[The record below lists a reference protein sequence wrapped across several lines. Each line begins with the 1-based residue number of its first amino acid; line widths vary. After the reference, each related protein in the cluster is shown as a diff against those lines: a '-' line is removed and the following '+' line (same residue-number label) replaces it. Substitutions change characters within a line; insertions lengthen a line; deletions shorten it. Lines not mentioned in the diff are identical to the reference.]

1 MALRA
6 AEPPSHRRT
15 CKRGC
20 AATKTRPAH
29 TRLIDGDKRMITRR
43 NLLGAAVVGAPL
55 AHIPFSARA
64 QSVLTVGL
72 IPSEDS
78 RAMIANSQAM
88 MDMLSKALGMPVK
101 PFVAADYNGVIEAL
115 RSKRLDVAYLGPFSY
130 VLGTTVADI
139 EAFAVAETKK
149 AGRTSYRSYVISNKA
164 SNIKTVNDLKGKT
177 FAFVDPSSTSG
188 HLFPK
193 AGLMKAGL
201 DTDKDFGRVIFS
213 GSHDSNAIAV
223 QNRKVDA
230 AAIADRILDAAIS
243 KGLAKRED
251 LNIVWES
258 DPIPESPTVWRK
270 DLSPDL
276 KKRVQAAFLE
286 VKDIPWSDQGLLNG
300 FHPTNDAAYNIIRDT
315 AKLLNLDLKKMK

>member
-1 MALRA
+1 MI
-6 AEPPSHRRT
+6 SNRRT
-15 CKRGC
+15 LL
-20 AATKTRPAH
+20 AA
-29 TRLIDGDKRMITRR
+29 
-43 NLLGAAVVGAPL
+43 GAAAVGVSLIGAPRK
-55 AHIPFSARA
+55 SAA

-88 MDMLSKALGMPVK
+88 MDKLSAALGIPVK

-115 RSKRLDVAYLGPFSY
+115 RSKRLDIAYLGPFSY

-149 AGRTSYRSYVISNKA
+149 AGRTFYHSVVIAHKDSG
-164 SNIKTVNDLKGKT
+164 IRTVNDLKGKT

-201 DTDKDFGRVIFS
+201 NPDKDFGRVIFS

-223 QNRKVDA
+223 QNKKVDA
-230 AAIADRILDAAIS
+230 VAIADRILDAAIA

-251 LNIVWES
+251 LVVVWKS

-270 DLSPDL
+270 DLPADL
-276 KKRVQAAFLE
+276 KKRIQAAFLE
-286 VKDIPWSDQGLLNG
+286 VKNIPWSDQGELNG
-300 FHPTNDAAYNIIRDT
+300 FHPTTDAAYDVIRDT

>member
-1 MALRA
+1 MLLK
-6 AEPPSHRRT
+6 RRT
-15 CKRGC
+15 
-20 AATKTRPAH
+20 
-29 TRLIDGDKRMITRR
+29 
-43 NLLGAAVVGAPL
+43 LLGAAAIGAPL
-55 AHIPFSARA
+55 AALPPALRA
-64 QSVLTVGL
+64 QNVLTVGL

-130 VLGTTVADI
+130 VLGTTVAEI

-149 AGRTSYRSYVISNKA
+149 AGRTYYHSQVIAHKDSG
-164 SNIKTVNDLKGKT
+164 IKTVADLKGKT

-193 AGLMKAGL
+193 AGLMKAGFN
-201 DTDKDFGRVIFS
+201 TDKEFGRVIFS

-223 QNRKVDA
+223 QNKKIDA
-230 AAIADRILDAAIS
+230 AAIADRILDAAIN

-251 LNIVWES
+251 LVVVWRS

-300 FHPTNDAAYNIIRDT
+300 FKPTDDKAYDVIRDT

>member
-1 MALRA
+1 MMNRRKVLAGTA
-6 AEPPSHRRT
+6 A
-15 CKRGC
+15 
-20 AATKTRPAH
+20 
-29 TRLIDGDKRMITRR
+29 
-43 NLLGAAVVGAPL
+43 AAVTAL
-55 AHIPFSARA
+55 ALPARS
-64 QSVLTVGL
+64 QQVLTVGL

-78 RAMIANSQAM
+78 RAMIANSQKM
-88 MDMLSKALGMPVK
+88 MDMLSAALGMPVK

-130 VLGTTVADI
+130 VLGATVADI

-149 AGRTSYRSYVISNKA
+149 AGRTYYHSQVIAHKDSG
-164 SNIKTVNDLKGKT
+164 IRTVADLKGKT

-193 AGLMKAGL
+193 AGLAKAGF

-213 GSHDSNAIAV
+213 GSHDSSAIAV
-223 QNRKVDA
+223 QNRKIDA
-230 AAIADRILDAAIS
+230 AAIADRILDAAIA

-251 LNIVWES
+251 LVQVWKS

-270 DLSPDL
+270 DLPADL
-276 KKRVQAAFLE
+276 KKRIQAAFLQ

-300 FHPTNDAAYNIIRDT
+300 FHPTTDAAYDVIRET
-315 AKLLNLDLKKMK
+315 AKILKLDLKKMK

>member
-1 MALRA
+1 MQMK
-6 AEPPSHRRT
+6 RRT
-15 CKRGC
+15 LL
-20 AATKTRPAH
+20 AA
-29 TRLIDGDKRMITRR
+29 
-43 NLLGAAVVGAPL
+43 AAVGAPFL
-55 AHIPFSARA
+55 NFSLPARA

-149 AGRTSYRSYVISNKA
+149 AGRTSYYSQVITHKDSG
-164 SNIKTVNDLKGKT
+164 IKTVADLKGKT

-201 DTDKDFGRVIFS
+201 NTDKDFGRVIFS
-213 GSHDSNAIAV
+213 GSHDSNAVAV
-223 QNRKVDA
+223 QNRKIDA

-251 LNIVWES
+251 IVVVWKS

-270 DLSPDL
+270 DLPADL

-286 VKDIPWSDQGLLNG
+286 VKDIPWSDQGMLNG
-300 FHPTNDAAYNIIRDT
+300 FHPTNDAAYDVIRDA

>member
-1 MALRA
+1 MYHNHNGDNRMMN
-6 AEPPSHRRT
+6 RRKVLIGT
-15 CKRGC
+15 
-20 AATKTRPAH
+20 AATV
-29 TRLIDGDKRMITRR
+29 
-43 NLLGAAVVGAPL
+43 AATL
-55 AHIPFSARA
+55 AIHAKA
-64 QSVLTVGL
+64 QQVLTVGL

-149 AGRTSYRSYVISNKA
+149 AGRTSYHSQVITHKDSG
-164 SNIKTVNDLKGKT
+164 IKNVNDLKGRT

-201 DTDKDFGRVIFS
+201 NTDKDLGRVIFS

-251 LNIVWES
+251 LVVVWKS
-258 DPIPESPTVWRK
+258 DPIPESPTVWRR
-270 DLSPDL
+270 DLPADL

-300 FHPTNDAAYNIIRDT
+300 FHPTNDAAYDVIRDT

>member
-1 MALRA
+1 MATRRHVLGGMAAMATTLALPALARA
-6 AEPPSHRRT
+6 A
-15 CKRGC
+15 
-20 AATKTRPAH
+20 
-29 TRLIDGDKRMITRR
+29 
-43 NLLGAAVVGAPL
+43 N
-55 AHIPFSARA
+55 
-64 QSVLTVGL
+64 VLTVGL

-88 MDMLSKALGMPVK
+88 MDQLAKALGMPVK

-149 AGRTSYRSYVISNKA
+149 AGRTFYHSLIVAHKDSGIRGIA
-164 SNIKTVNDLKGKT
+164 DLKGKT

-193 AGLMKAGL
+193 AGLIKAGFNP
-201 DTDKDFGRVIFS
+201 DKDFGRVIFS
-213 GSHDSNAIAV
+213 GSHDSNAVAV

-230 AAIADRILDAAIS
+230 VAIADRILDAAIN
-243 KGLAKRED
+243 KGLARRED
-251 LNIVWES
+251 LVVVWKS

-270 DLSPDL
+270 DLDPEL
-276 KKRVQAAFLE
+276 KKRIQAAFLG
-286 VKDIPWSDQGLLNG
+286 VKDVPWSDQGELNG

-315 AKLLNLDLKKMK
+315 AKALNLDLRTMK

>member
-1 MALRA
+1 MML
-6 AEPPSHRRT
+6 SRRT
-15 CKRGC
+15 
-20 AATKTRPAH
+20 
-29 TRLIDGDKRMITRR
+29 I
-43 NLLGAAVVGAPL
+43 LGAAAVGAPL
-55 AHIPFSARA
+55 LALTGRASA
-64 QSVLTVGL
+64 QQLTALRVGL

-88 MDMLSKALGMPVK
+88 MDMLSKALGMPVQ

-149 AGRTSYRSYVISNKA
+149 AGRSFYHSQIITHKDTG
-164 SNIKTVNDLKGKT
+164 IKTVADLKGKT

-193 AGLMKAGL
+193 AGLFKAGFNP
-201 DTDKDFGRVIFS
+201 DKDFGRVIFS
-213 GSHDSNAIAV
+213 GSHDSSAIAV
-223 QNRKVDA
+223 QNKKVDA
-230 AAIADRILDAAIS
+230 ACIADRILDAAVS

-251 LNIVWES
+251 LVEVWKS

-270 DLSPDL
+270 DLPADL
-276 KKRVQAAFLE
+276 KKRVQAAFLQ

-300 FHPTNDAAYNIIRDT
+300 FHPTNDAAYNVIRDT
-315 AKLLNLDLKKMK
+315 AKVLNLDLRKMK

>member
-1 MALRA
+1 MNRK
-6 AEPPSHRRT
+6 HTGDKDMMNRRKVLMGT
-15 CKRGC
+15 
-20 AATKTRPAH
+20 AATIGAFALPA
-29 TRLIDGDKRMITRR
+29 R
-43 NLLGAAVVGAPL
+43 
-55 AHIPFSARA
+55 S
-64 QSVLTVGL
+64 QQVLTVGL

-130 VLGTTVADI
+130 VLGATVADI

-149 AGRTSYRSYVISNKA
+149 AGRTSYHSQVIAHKDSG
-164 SNIKTVNDLKGKT
+164 IKTVADLKGKN

-201 DTDKDFGRVIFS
+201 NTDKDLGRVIFS

-223 QNRKVDA
+223 QNKKVDA
-230 AAIADRILDAAIS
+230 AAIADRILDAAIA

-251 LNIVWES
+251 LTIVWRS

-276 KKRVQAAFLE
+276 KKRIQAAFLQ

-300 FHPTNDAAYNIIRDT
+300 FHPTNDAAYDVIRDT

>member
-1 MALRA
+1 MQIR
-6 AEPPSHRRT
+6 RRT
-15 CKRGC
+15 
-20 AATKTRPAH
+20 
-29 TRLIDGDKRMITRR
+29 
-43 NLLGAAVVGAPL
+43 LLGAAAIGVPL
-55 AHIPFSARA
+55 AAFTRSTLA
-64 QSVLTVGL
+64 QQGTLTVGL

-115 RSKRLDVAYLGPFSY
+115 RSGRLDVAYLGPFSY
-130 VLGTTVADI
+130 VLGTTIAPI

-149 AGRTSYRSYVISNKA
+149 AGRTSYYSQIVARKDSG
-164 SNIKTVNDLKGKT
+164 IKTVNDLKGKT

-193 AGLMKAGL
+193 AGLMKVGFNP
-201 DTDKDFGRVIFS
+201 DTDFGRVIFS

-223 QNRKVDA
+223 QNKKVDA
-230 AAIADRILDAAIS
+230 AAIADRILDAAIA

-251 LNIVWES
+251 LVEVWRS

-270 DLSPDL
+270 NLPPEL
-276 KKRVQAAFLE
+276 KQRVQAAFLE

-315 AKLLNLDLKKMK
+315 AKLLNLDLSKMK

>member
-1 MALRA
+1 MQIKRRALLATA
-6 AEPPSHRRT
+6 A
-15 CKRGC
+15 
-20 AATKTRPAH
+20 
-29 TRLIDGDKRMITRR
+29 I
-43 NLLGAAVVGAPL
+43 GAPMAWL
-55 AHIPFSARA
+55 PGAARA

-78 RAMIANSQAM
+78 RAMIANSQVM

-130 VLGTTVADI
+130 VLGATIADI

-149 AGRTSYRSYVISNKA
+149 AGRTSYHSHVIAHKDSG
-164 SNIKTVNDLKGKT
+164 IRTVADLKGKN

-201 DTDKDFGRVIFS
+201 NTDKDFGRVIFS

-223 QNRKVDA
+223 QNKKIDA
-230 AAIADRILDAAIS
+230 AAIADRILDAAIA

-251 LNIVWES
+251 IVTVWKS

-276 KKRVQAAFLE
+276 KKRIQAAFLQ

-300 FHPTNDAAYNIIRDT
+300 FHPTNDAAYDVIRDT

>member
-1 MALRA
+1 MTIQ
-6 AEPPSHRRT
+6 RRT
-15 CKRGC
+15 
-20 AATKTRPAH
+20 
-29 TRLIDGDKRMITRR
+29 
-43 NLLGAAVVGAPL
+43 LLGAAAIGAPL
-55 AHIPFSARA
+55 VAFTGAANA
-64 QSVLTVGL
+64 QAVLTVGL

-88 MDMLSKALGMPVK
+88 MDMLSKSLGMPVK

-149 AGRTSYRSYVISNKA
+149 AGRSFYHSVVIAHKDSG
-164 SNIKTVNDLKGKT
+164 IKTVNDLKGKT

-193 AGLMKAGL
+193 SGLMKAGL
-201 DTDKDFGRVIFS
+201 NTDKDFSRVIFS

-223 QNRKVDA
+223 QNKKVDA
-230 AAIADRILDAAIS
+230 AAIADRILDAAIT
-243 KGLAKRED
+243 KGLVKRED
-251 LNIVWES
+251 IVEVWRS

-276 KKRVQAAFLE
+276 KKRIQAAFLQ
-286 VKDIPWSDQGLLNG
+286 VKDIPWSDQGMLNG
-300 FHPTNDAAYNIIRDT
+300 FFPTNDAAYDVIRET
-315 AKLLNLDLKKMK
+315 AKSLNLDLKKMK

>member
-1 MALRA
+1 MNRK
-6 AEPPSHRRT
+6 HTGDKDMMNRRKVLMGT
-15 CKRGC
+15 
-20 AATKTRPAH
+20 AAT
-29 TRLIDGDKRMITRR
+29 I
-43 NLLGAAVVGAPL
+43 GAFALPV
-55 AHIPFSARA
+55 RA
-64 QSVLTVGL
+64 QQVLTVGL

-130 VLGTTVADI
+130 VLGATVADI

-149 AGRTSYRSYVISNKA
+149 AGRTSYHSQVIAHKDSG
-164 SNIKTVNDLKGKT
+164 IKTVADLKGKN

-201 DTDKDFGRVIFS
+201 NTDKDLGRVIFS

-223 QNRKVDA
+223 QNKKVDA

-251 LNIVWES
+251 ITIVWRS

-276 KKRVQAAFLE
+276 KKRIQAAFLQ

-300 FHPTNDAAYNIIRDT
+300 FHPTNDAAYDVIRDT

>member
-1 MALRA
+1 MGI
-6 AEPPSHRRT
+6 SRRLVL
-15 CKRGC
+15 KASA
-20 AATKTRPAH
+20 AATPLFSIGLPA
-29 TRLIDGDKRMITRR
+29 T
-43 NLLGAAVVGAPL
+43 
-55 AHIPFSARA
+55 A
-64 QSVLTVGL
+64 QTALTVGL

-149 AGRTSYRSYVISNKA
+149 AGRTFYHSKIITHKDSG
-164 SNIKTVNDLKGKT
+164 IKTVRDLKGRN

-193 AGLMKAGL
+193 AGLMKAGF
-201 DTDKDFGRVIFS
+201 DTDKEFGRVIFS
-213 GSHDSNAIAV
+213 GSHDASAIAV
-223 QNRKVDA
+223 QNKKVDA
-230 AAIADRILDAAIS
+230 AAIADRILDQAIA
-243 KGLAKRED
+243 KGLAKAED
-251 LNIVWES
+251 LVTVWSS
-258 DPIPESPTVWRK
+258 DPIPESPTVWRR

-276 KKRVQAAFLE
+276 KRRIQAAFLE

-300 FHPTNDAAYNIIRDT
+300 FKPTNDAAYNVIRDT

>member
-1 MALRA
+1 MQMK
-6 AEPPSHRRT
+6 RRT
-15 CKRGC
+15 LL
-20 AATKTRPAH
+20 AA
-29 TRLIDGDKRMITRR
+29 
-43 NLLGAAVVGAPL
+43 AAVGAPFL
-55 AHIPFSARA
+55 NFSLPARA

-149 AGRTSYRSYVISNKA
+149 AGRTSYYSQVITHKDTG
-164 SNIKTVNDLKGKT
+164 IKTVADLKGKT

-201 DTDKDFGRVIFS
+201 NTDKDFSRVIFS
-213 GSHDSNAIAV
+213 GSHDSNAVAV
-223 QNRKVDA
+223 QNRKIDA

-251 LNIVWES
+251 IVVVWKS

-270 DLSPDL
+270 DLPADL

-286 VKDIPWSDQGLLNG
+286 VKDIPWSDQGMLNG
-300 FHPTNDAAYNIIRDT
+300 FHPTNDAAYDVIRDT